1 VIAHAVPNGIV
12 FNMIKPKTLIADN
25 AKEPDFER
33 LQNELETFELMIFG
47 YVGSIVKAA
56 SQIPDDKWNWSF
68 SERTPTAR
76 EICEHTFIWLW
87 CDRQQ
92 MSVLDRSLHGP
103 TPDLPVEREL
113 MIELLE
119 GERSEWRTMIRS
131 MSPDQLDAERES
143 WDGDMRLMR
152 SFLFHIGQHIICK
165 VGQIRMLVFEL
176 GLDGGEPYNAPHP
189 NTYYGFIDSN
199 PWPASRI

>member
-1 VIAHAVPNGIV
+1 MV
-12 FNMIKPKTLIADN
+12 FNMIDPNTPTAEE

-33 LQNELETFELMIFG
+33 LHTELETFELMILG
-47 YVGSIVKAA
+47 YIGSIVRAA
-56 SQIPDDKWNWSF
+56 RQIPDDKWNWSF

-76 EICEHTFIWLW
+76 EICEHTFVWLW

-92 MSVLDRSLHGP
+92 MTILDRSLHRP
-103 TPDLPVEREL
+103 TPELPLEREQ

-119 GERSEWRTMIRS
+119 RERSEWRKLIRS
-131 MSPDQLDAERES
+131 MSADYLDEERET